1 MSSRSKMPHN
11 NRVSSS
17 TALKTNDMWSKTI
30 GYDPYANQDE
40 DKDTEKNAI
49 HAESLMLLARI
60 SNLSG
65 VESRGG
71 CKRCGMLGHL
81 TYQCRNPVQNDDGAK
96 SESSESDS
104 DDSVVAPL
112 NSSSANE
119 RKRSEDKDKP
129 KKKKGKKRKRESE
142 SEDEEHSVRSSSSSD
157 DESERSRKKSKKEK
171 KHKKKSKKS
180 KKQKKQKH

>member
-1 MSSRSKMPHN
+1 MPHN

-40 DKDTEKNAI
+40 DKDAEKNAI

-112 NSSSANE
+112 NSANE

-129 KKKKGKKRKRESE
+129 KKKKGKKRKRESG
-142 SEDEEHSVRSSSSSD
+142 SEDEEHSVRSSSSSG
-157 DESERSRKKSKKEK
+157 DESQRSRKKSKKEK